1 MAEIG
6 IDISKN
12 RSKNIEEFRGSNLN
26 YVVTVCDSA
35 RESCPFFPGE
45 KIIHKAF
52 KDPSQFKGRKRRYL
66 RELDESEKKSEN
78 G

>member
-12 RSKNIEEFRGSNLN
+12 RSKNIEEFRGSNFN

-52 KDPSQFKGRKRRYL
+52 KDLPNSKGRKRRYL